1 MMMIKYPLI
10 ITMIAALMPIAILDV
25 PVFASI
31 DQDQGIFIVGTHDT
45 DPKEMVL
52 KATNEDG
59 ETQPVSDSEITVDN
73 RASMCWMSL

>member
-1 MMMIKYPLI
+1 
-10 ITMIAALMPIAILDV
+10 MIAALMPIAILDV

-31 DQDQGIFIVGTHDT
+31 DQDQRIFIVGTHDT

-59 ETQPVSDSEITVDN
+59 ETQPVSDFEITVDN